1 VKWSK
6 DAATYS
12 WRIRMENFFIGVGL
26 ALSLLVLLSFYRAIL
41 GPTVIDRIIGVGV
54 LGTKTLIIL
63 LLMGFI
69 YKRIDMFVDISLV
82 YAILNFIAVLIFSKF
97 FVSKWV

>member
-1 VKWSK
+1 
-6 DAATYS
+6 
-12 WRIRMENFFIGVGL
+12 MENFFIAVSVIL
-26 ALSLLVLLSFYRAIL
+26 CLVVLLAFYRAVF

-54 LGTKTLIIL
+54 VGTKTLVIL

-82 YAILNFIAVLIFSKF
+82 YAILNFIAVLIFSKYF
-97 FVSKWV
+97 IRKGV

>member
-1 VKWSK
+1 
-6 DAATYS
+6 
-12 WRIRMENFFIGVGL
+12 MENFFIGVGL
-26 ALSLLVLLSFYRAIL
+26 VLSLLVLLCFYRAIW

-69 YKRIDMFVDISLV
+69 YKRADMFVDISLV